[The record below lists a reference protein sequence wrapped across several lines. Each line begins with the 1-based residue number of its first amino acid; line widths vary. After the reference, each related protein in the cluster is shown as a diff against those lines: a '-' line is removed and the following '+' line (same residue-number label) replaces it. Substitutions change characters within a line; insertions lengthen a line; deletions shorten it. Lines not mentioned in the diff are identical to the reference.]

1 MQSFGNYFNP
11 NLYSDDSTKSTYQ
24 MLKMKA
30 LVSFTN
36 YTLILDFMQAADFFF
51 FTPRAILKAPSR
63 PGGQVGGVIP
73 KFVNEVKYFHADLAM
88 FIMLKGNYTK
98 LVSCNEL
105 MWLKMGN
112 WFHIIVIYFVYM
124 KYFRA
129 LCIYL
134 TNLMLLNS
142 FFQMLNRPVKTLF

>member
-1 MQSFGNYFNP
+1 
-11 NLYSDDSTKSTYQ
+11 
-24 MLKMKA
+24 MLKSS
-30 LVSFTN
+30 SFFHKR
-36 YTLILDFMQAADFFF
+36 YTHTGFHASSWFFIF
-51 FTPRAILKAPSR
+51 YPKSHIEGTRR
-63 PGGQVGGVIP
+63 PGGQVGGMIP
-73 KFVNEVKYFHADLAM
+73 KFMNEVKYFHADFAM
-88 FIMLKGNYTK
+88 FIMLKENYTK
-98 LVSCNEL
+98 LVSCSEL

-112 WFHIIVIYFVYM
+112 WFHIIVIYFVFMIPM